1 MAVNFY
7 NVTLPESVAAAN
19 AVFDALLW
27 NPIDNSQ
34 AGNWV
39 IVANSQNPNWFG
51 VDDSQSPNWQ
61 NINS

>member
-1 MAVNFY
+1 
-7 NVTLPESVAAAN
+7 LPESVAAAN